1 MSEPVS
7 RSLAEIPV
15 GHYHRVMES
24 GSAVRRAWHRLKFT
38 RVLELFDPPGPLLDV
53 GCFAGSL
60 LSMADEAR
68 FPRQLGVDILSEQVA
83 FARDS
88 FGTSFR
94 DFQAIHSL
102 DALPG
107 LPGTFQCASCVEVIE
122 HLRHEEIRTL
132 FLGVAQKLVPGGQF
146 VLSTPNYA
154 STWPLL
160 EMLLNRVSD
169 VDYSEQHITRFTWFQ
184 LERQLAEIVPE
195 LSRYFEWEVRT
206 TTHLV
211 SPFLAGLLGVDA
223 AERLGRAV
231 PHARWRMPFG
241 NLALFRLRR
250 TETPYETQ
258 SRWT

>member
-60 LSMADEAR
+60 LSMAAEAR
-68 FPRQLGVDILSEQVA
+68 FPRQLGVDILPEQVDY
-83 FARDS
+83 ARES
-88 FGTSFR
+88 FGTPFR
-94 DFQAIHSL
+94 DFRAIGSL
-102 DALPG
+102 EELAG
-107 LPGTFQCASCVEVIE
+107 LPGEFQCASCVEVIE
-122 HLRHEEIRTL
+122 HLKPAEIRAL
-132 FLGVAQKLVPGGQF
+132 FLGVAQRLVPGGQF

-154 STWPLL
+154 STWPVL
-160 EMLLNRVSD
+160 EMMLNRVSD
-169 VDYSEQHITRFTWFQ
+169 VDYSEQHITRFTWFR
-184 LERQLAEIVPE
+184 LERQLLEIVPE
-195 LSRYFEWEVRT
+195 MPRYFEWEVRT

-211 SPFLAGLLGVDA
+211 TPFLAGLVGVEL
-223 AERLGRAV
+223 AERIGRAV
-231 PHARWRMPFG
+231 PHGSWPMPFG

-250 TETPYETQ
+250 TAEPYDTQ
-258 SRWT
+258 SR